1 MAKKRLKEGK
11 MIKLE
16 EIFVAPGTMSRQ
28 SLVELV
34 EKGGIEAAEP
44 QLQELMA
51 SMKSKGQIE
60 CIGVRGNSPKE
71 IRAEHGKGM
80 DPLGAS
86 DHFYQIAILIEPIQN
101 RQQTN
106 NIAQPVE
113 PLNCQAGRNFGRGF
127 GRYVISLIPDHFRLP

>member
-60 CIGVRGNSPKE
+60 CIGVSDMGLDAGLLKE
-71 IRAEHGKGM
+71 DGLDAMYQLMFGLRRVLAARL
-80 DPLGAS
+80 LGWDTIKAV
-86 DHFYQIAILIEPIQN
+86 ILK
-101 RQQTN
+101 
-106 NIAQPVE
+106 
-113 PLNCQAGRNFGRGF
+113 
-127 GRYVISLIPDHFRLP
+127 